1 MSFPPPQSSSPHLS
15 QQSTPGNSRTGSP
28 TRIHQQQLHH
38 QMQQQQL
45 RTNSQRTNV
54 RTNRRPSDAETPPPQ
69 QQQTIMQSQQ
79 QPSADI
85 IKSYNEEVSLF
96 IVFKYLFFYSLRE
109 IKRVVSPLTNI
120 KIINK

>member
-28 TRIHQQQLHH
+28 TRIHQQQQIHH
-38 QMQQQQL
+38 QMQQQQQQM

-69 QQQTIMQSQQ
+69 QQQPLMQ
-79 QPSADI
+79 PTADM
-85 IKSYNEEVSLF
+85 IKSYNEEVSLAFCFFYF
-96 IVFKYLFFYSLRE
+96 ILYFCYSLRE
-109 IKRVVSPLTNI
+109 ILTNI
-120 KIINK
+120 KIINN

>member
-28 TRIHQQQLHH
+28 TRIHQQQIHH
-38 QMQQQQL
+38 QMQQQQQQQQL

-69 QQQTIMQSQQ
+69 QQTIM
-79 QPSADI
+79 QPSADM
-85 IKSYNEEVSLF
+85 IKSYNEEVSV
-96 IVFKYLFFYSLRE
+96 VF
-109 IKRVVSPLTNI
+109 V
-120 KIINK
+120 

>member
-28 TRIHQQQLHH
+28 TRIQQQQIHH

-54 RTNRRPSDAETPPPQ
+54 RSNRRPSDAETPPPQ
-69 QQQTIMQSQQ
+69 QQTVM
-79 QPSADI
+79 QPSADM
-85 IKSYNEEVSLF
+85 IKSYNEEVSVVLF
-96 IVFKYLFFYSLRE
+96 KKVICFFNYRLLGPKLLPFSQ
-109 IKRVVSPLTNI
+109 I
-120 KIINK
+120 